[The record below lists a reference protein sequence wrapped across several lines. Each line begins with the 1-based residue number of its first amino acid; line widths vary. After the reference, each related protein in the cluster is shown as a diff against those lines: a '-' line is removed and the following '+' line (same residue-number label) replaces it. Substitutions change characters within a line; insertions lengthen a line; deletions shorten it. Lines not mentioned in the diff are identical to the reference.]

1 MRWWSLVFLWLINT
15 HFFLRGRL
23 GALLIFFFDIAPFTF
38 KVESWCSLYHFQKLI
53 ISFHIFIYPTSR
65 WWCVTHIKTI
75 SFLLGREISW
85 GRLWKWKTL
94 LLHLFLQLLIS
105 NLPFKKMHYRAL
117 HEISWTFCHHCF
129 IQEVSKSISTPHYNN
144 LLATDLEILNL
155 NCFKLLCK
163 GIELKWDIE
172 TLGIIFYPMPYL
184 FNPLCRSKARLWKI
198 NPSNP
203 KLGRPTRPS
212 WETLYEWRPWET
224 IENTKINNMEPLCF
238 LSCFCDCLIGEEI
251 KYFFFYL
258 KKGTLQEVGGKLLK
272 NG

>member
-105 NLPFKKMHYRAL
+105 SLPFKKMPHRTL

-129 IQEVSKSISTPHYNN
+129 IQEVSKSISTPHCKN

-155 NCFKLLCK
+155 NCFKLL
-163 GIELKWDIE
+163 
-172 TLGIIFYPMPYL
+172 
-184 FNPLCRSKARLWKI
+184 
-198 NPSNP
+198 SNALSLQP
-203 KLGRPTRPS
+203 FVPVGS
-212 WETLYEWRPWET
+212 QVM
-224 IENTKINNMEPLCF
+224 ENQ
-238 LSCFCDCLIGEEI
+238 SR
-251 KYFFFYL
+251 
-258 KKGTLQEVGGKLLK
+258 
-272 NG
+272 